1 MYNRLR
7 FVTHGTNAEI
17 IMDMIEEMNAVN
29 TDMNAVK
36 SDDTVMMEDMSGMTM
51 TIDTII
57 DKLSAI

>member
-7 FVTHGTNAEI
+7 FITHGTNAEI

-29 TDMNAVK
+29 TDMSAVK
-36 SDDTVMMEDMSGMTM
+36 SDEIAMMEEMSGMTM